1 MKTPSQ
7 KWNAIRAL
15 ALSVR
20 RSPELNT
27 QAQRAEFES
36 FIARATILADDA
48 RATPTN
54 RELAEHRINWEAQP
68 SKRPAKQTGFAATR
82 YYFFVEASAILADRP
97 F

>member
-7 KWNAIRAL
+7 KWNAIRSL

-27 QAQRAEFES
+27 KAQRAEFES
-36 FIARATILADDA
+36 FIARATVLADDA
-48 RATPTN
+48 RATAQD
-54 RELAEHRINWEAQP
+54 RELAEHRIAWEAQP
-68 SKRPAKQTGFAATR
+68 SRRPAREASYAATR